1 MAQLQLSLI
10 VSRIHLIFPECT
22 AAMARELCL
31 LTVGAVVLPVWP
43 LEMAEAGGPGWPLS
57 SLLSPAADITEDRED
72 FNSGEAAS
80 LGLTSLASDSKKKS
94 TDKVILCH
102 LPRIKEDEDEAEAD
116 LTGIGI
122 FDPVLLMV
130 LAKMIL

>member
-31 LTVGAVVLPVWP
+31 LTVGAVVLPMWP

-57 SLLSPAADITEDRED
+57 AADITEDRED

-80 LGLTSLASDSKKKS
+80 LGLTSLVSDSKKNFN
-94 TDKVILCH
+94 I
-102 LPRIKEDEDEAEAD
+102 
-116 LTGIGI
+116 
-122 FDPVLLMV
+122 
-130 LAKMIL
+130 

>member
-22 AAMARELCL
+22 AAMTRELCL
-31 LTVGAVVLPVWP
+31 LTVGAVVLPMWP

-80 LGLTSLASDSKKKS
+80 LGLTSLVSDSKKKNFN
-94 TDKVILCH
+94 
-102 LPRIKEDEDEAEAD
+102 R
-116 LTGIGI
+116 
-122 FDPVLLMV
+122 
-130 LAKMIL
+130 